1 MTEKVSKALKEVWE
15 WKEAVYEETKHMT
28 TRERLEYIRNEANLI
43 LEEEGMEK
51 VKVKEGVYLLR
62 KKTPEAVAEK
72 RKEYDAEASER
83 EKC

>member
-28 TRERLEYIRNEANLI
+28 TRERLEYIRNEANQI

-51 VKVKEGVYLLR
+51 VKVKKGVYLLR
-62 KKTPEAVAEK
+62 KKQAPEVVVEEK
-72 RKEYDAEASER
+72 KEYGGS
-83 EKC
+83 KGN